1 MEHGRLQVIPKLSL
15 AEDFRREVAAYNLHP
30 PRVDKHD
37 PEAWRDRPL
46 SDLVVAVALAA
57 WWSEQ
62 RPYTPKTAEATW
74 NRKIEEYN
82 RQINMT
88 IV

>member
-1 MEHGRLQVIPKLSL
+1 L
-15 AEDFRREVAAYNLHP
+15 AAYDPHP

-62 RPYTPKTAEATW
+62 RPCTPKAAEAAW
-74 NRKIEEYN
+74 NRKVEEYN
-82 RQINMT
+82 RRLAMSF
-88 IV
+88 V